1 MTKNQY
7 FTNFIK
13 NNTFTDLE
21 TSRFNTP
28 AIVSVLTRLTYW
40 QLATKIQQIFQL
52 YHIKSV
58 WYFVN
63 YMITFF
69 CNKLTLISGR
79 NWFKIRDFRHFLC
92 DIRAAIP
99 SQICIC
105 HESSP
110 LSIQRTISLNAFLI
124 NFQQRDTPQT
134 TGN

>member
-40 QLATKIQQIFQL
+40 QLATKIQQIFKL

-63 YMITFF
+63 YMITIF

-79 NWFKIRDFRHFLC
+79 NWFKIRDFRHFC
-92 DIRAAIP
+92 VT
-99 SQICIC
+99 S
-105 HESSP
+105 EP
-110 LSIQRTISLNAFLI
+110 LFPVKFAFAMNHLHSVS
-124 NFQQRDTPQT
+124 RELSV
-134 TGN
+134 